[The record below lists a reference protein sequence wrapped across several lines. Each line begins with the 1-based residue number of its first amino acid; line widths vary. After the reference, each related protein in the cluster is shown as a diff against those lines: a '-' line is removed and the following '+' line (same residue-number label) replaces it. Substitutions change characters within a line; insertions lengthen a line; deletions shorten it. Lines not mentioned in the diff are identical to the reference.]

1 MKKKQIILI
10 SSAILAVALIV
21 LFFMMRTSVEYITL
35 EGYEQTSYEPEFMDE
50 EEKLENQLPADSK
63 IQVLSRDEEGEV
75 SVYKVIRDESDVE
88 IEPERLRRTIER

>member
-50 EEKLENQLPADSK
+50 EEKLENELPADSK

-88 IEPERLRRTIER
+88 IEPERLRRTIDR